1 MYVYNEYTYVY
12 FPFFISQWP
21 EGEFSSLGSLSAQI
35 HLFAQIHLYN
45 SFLFSICR
53 NPVPNTGKDCS
64 HFIC

>member
-45 SFLFSICR
+45 SFSVFHL
-53 NPVPNTGKDCS
+53 
-64 HFIC
+64 